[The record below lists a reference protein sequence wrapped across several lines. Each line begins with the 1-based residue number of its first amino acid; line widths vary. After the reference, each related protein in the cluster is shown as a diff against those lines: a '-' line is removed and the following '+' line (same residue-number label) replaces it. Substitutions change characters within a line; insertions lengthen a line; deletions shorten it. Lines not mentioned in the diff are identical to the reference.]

1 MDDLE
6 QANKR
11 LKVTLDEFD
20 RERVIQIHKLE
31 EKEKQLRERLRKL
44 DEDKHKTASINGNV
58 AASDDDVIEINAGG
72 KVIAV
77 KRATLTQLP
86 GSRFEAMFSGRW
98 EKKLALDSSG
108 RLFLDVNSD
117 CFQAIVDYMKNWPSR
132 PMMNHPSRRR
142 WTMSFSIFL
151 SIK

>member
-98 EKKLALDSSG
+98 EKKLALDSSK

-117 CFQAIVDYMKNWPSR
+117 
-132 PMMNHPSRRR
+132 
-142 WTMSFSIFL
+142 
-151 SIK
+151 